1 MPFLRV
7 RSSVGRVADRLRGG
21 QPRCR
26 GDLRAAPDAPEPV
39 PPPPLF
45 QPALE
50 PSRDC
55 CDREREWVIMVIRL
69 SRQLSRTCHGCLSR
83 SEPIRD
89 SRDSRDS
96 SGMPQ
101 VSRLGDATGP
111 TAAGDQPGL
120 KQWGDWPWVG
130 WLAGRPKR
138 DPDPDTSTSVAMVA
152 NCQLVHYGAG
162 AQSGH
167 SQLSRLTS
175 GDCSRLRAA
184 HEPDWSSR
192 AR

>member
-1 MPFLRV
+1 MK
-7 RSSVGRVADRLRGG
+7 
-21 QPRCR
+21 
-26 GDLRAAPDAPEPV
+26 
-39 PPPPLF
+39 
-45 QPALE
+45 
-50 PSRDC
+50 
-55 CDREREWVIMVIRL
+55 IRL
-69 SRQLSRTCHGCLSR
+69 SRRLSRTCHGCLSR